1 MIVETAEAV
10 KIAGR
15 SLMQHKLRSGLSVL
29 GVVCGVMAVLAM
41 IAVGEGAKEKTLK
54 QIGELGIRNIFI
66 KAVSLS
72 DEQIQIAR
80 ERLSDGLRI
89 FDRERIL
96 SIVPDVDDIAC
107 LIEIRAA
114 VISTAHIE
122 FSPQIV
128 ACSPNYAAIQRFH
141 VSQGRFLND
150 QDISGNHLVC
160 AIGADVAR
168 QLGINGQ
175 IGNFLR
181 IENEL
186 FKIIGVLDRYYRDK
200 ETVTTMAIRNI
211 NEMVLIPLGAETL
224 LASSNEVQK
233 EHDICALTEMIVLIK
248 SAETV
253 FRAGEVIKRTLDL
266 SHNGVKDYQIIIP
279 LELLRQ
285 AQRTQR
291 IFNLVLGA
299 IAAISLLVGGIGIM
313 NIMLASVS
321 ERTKEIGIRRA
332 LGATRLDITLQ
343 FLAEAFMMTL
353 MGGCIGIVTGI
364 ANAYIISQIAGWNTS
379 VTFSAIFLPL
389 VMSISVGLFFGLY
402 PAVKAAKMDPI
413 KALRTE

>member
-1 MIVETAEAV
+1 MTAEIVEAI
-10 KIAGR
+10 KIASR

-54 QIGELGIRNIFI
+54 QIGELGIRNIFV

-72 DEQIQIAR
+72 DEQVQIAR
-80 ERLSDGLRI
+80 ELLSEGLR
-89 FDRERIL
+89 FYDRERIL
-96 SIVPDVDDIAC
+96 SIVPDVEDIAC
-107 LIEIRAA
+107 LKEVRAA
-114 VISTAHIE
+114 VISAVNIE
-122 FSPQIV
+122 FSPQII
-128 ACSPNYAAIQRFH
+128 ACSANYASIQRLH
-141 VSQGRFLND
+141 ISEGRFLNN
-150 QDISGNHLVC
+150 QDIEGNQLVC
-160 AIGADVAR
+160 AIGGDVAHK
-168 QLGINGQ
+168 LGINGQ
-175 IGNFLR
+175 IGKFLR

-186 FKIIGVLDRYYRDK
+186 FKIVGILDRFYRDQ
-200 ETVTTMAIRNI
+200 EAITTMAIRNV
-211 NEMVLIPLGAETL
+211 NEMVLIPLGAENL
-224 LASSNEVQK
+224 LTKREEVQK
-233 EHDICALTEMIVLIK
+233 VQNIQSLTELIVLIK
-248 SAETV
+248 SAEKV

-332 LGATRLDITLQ
+332 LGATRMDIILQ

-353 MGGCIGIVTGI
+353 MGGCIGIITGI
-364 ANAYIISQIAGWNTS
+364 ANAFIISKVAGWKTS
-379 VTFSAIFLPL
+379 VTFPAIFLPL
-389 VMSISVGLFFGLY
+389 VMSVCVGLFFGLY